1 MKDRQKLDSLVLEAV
16 GLDPKVYL
24 PKIYEGLCE
33 LVRERLELGKMRKV
47 VQKVKITRDIEKL
60 KKSVAEKILPDGLR
74 KFPES
79 FLPDN
84 LKPSNFKEIQVPLE
98 PLKLGHQMMV
108 FYEVITDSEFKYDA
122 SGEEEARYLVFAQ
135 KPNQYIVKVPKNP
148 IIVQKAV
155 IEYEKYLKKLLRELF
170 NELYTR
176 TSDHSLSDQLAKDIL
191 SELGARIDIL

>member
-1 MKDRQKLDSLVLEAV
+1 VDSLILEVV

-24 PKIYEGLCE
+24 PKIYDGLCE

-84 LKPSNFKEIQVPLE
+84 LKSSDFKEIQIPAE
-98 PLKLGHQMMV
+98 PLKLGHQMMI
-108 FYEVITDSEFKYDA
+108 FYEVITDSGFKYNA

-135 KPNQYIVKVPKNP
+135 KPSQYIVKIPKNQAV
-148 IIVQKAV
+148 VQKVV
-155 IEYEKYLKKLLRELF
+155 IEYEKYLKKLLE
-170 NELYTR
+170 
-176 TSDHSLSDQLAKDIL
+176 
-191 SELGARIDIL
+191 